1 MSKDCIGIKKIQL
14 KMPSGQSL
22 NFSPKTKKI
31 EERKI
36 MEKLLEEEKVLGIS
50 LRTKQIK
57 ILHAIYAKGK
67 ATQRK
72 IVGSVICH
80 NATIAR
86 SSGT

>member
-1 MSKDCIGIKKIQL
+1 
-14 KMPSGQSL
+14 
-22 NFSPKTKKI
+22 
-31 EERKI
+31 
-36 MEKLLEEEKVLGIS
+36 MEKLPEEEKVLGIS

-72 IVGSVICH
+72 IVGFVIWH